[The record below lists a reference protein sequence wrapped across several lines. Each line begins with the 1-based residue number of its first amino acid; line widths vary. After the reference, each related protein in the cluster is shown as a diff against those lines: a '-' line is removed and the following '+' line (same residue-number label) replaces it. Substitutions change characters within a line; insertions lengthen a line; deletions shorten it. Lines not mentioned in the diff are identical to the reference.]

1 MKARMWGPE
10 YGGLRRNYPP
20 IEFLPSLFR
29 FGLLGFKNES
39 PWQNVLLASHRSP
52 GRILLSIYTNLH
64 KHGTTGEKF
73 RSGV

>member
-29 FGLLGFKNES
+29 FWSFSKMKAPGRD
-39 PWQNVLLASHRSP
+39 VLLATRQRTARRSVVSWCVFDHAIFELP
-52 GRILLSIYTNLH
+52 
-64 KHGTTGEKF
+64 
-73 RSGV
+73 VDDQA